1 MCGFLCVFR
10 AFPVYAL
17 CSRVFSFLQSLPPPP
32 FLRSNSFR
40 CSNASSMLSLCVSS
54 VLLYPSF
61 LSPCLLLF
69 ASLAVLP
76 SSAPCVLFPL
86 RVFLV
91 FLLRVLCPG
100 APVFLTPVPSTLC
113 RFVAL
118 PSFASVRSVSLVRLP
133 CFSCVCPLFRRV
145 LPSCSFP
152 LYLPTAFFSSSFF
165 ISVFSFPF
173 SPLFSSPSFSIKKK
187 VFP

>member
-1 MCGFLCVFR
+1 M
-10 AFPVYAL
+10 Y
-17 CSRVFSFLQSLPPPP
+17 PP
-32 FLRSNSFR
+32 
-40 CSNASSMLSLCVSS
+40 
-54 VLLYPSF
+54 F

-145 LPSCSFP
+145 PLLVLSPSISPPLFSPLPSSFRCFPSPILCSFP
-152 LYLPTAFFSSSFF
+152 LLR
-165 ISVFSFPF
+165 FPF
-173 SPLFSSPSFSIKKK
+173 RKKFPLKSRVISSVKYMFYSIFLVCLWKFS
-187 VFP
+187 

>member
-1 MCGFLCVFR
+1 M
-10 AFPVYAL
+10 Y
-17 CSRVFSFLQSLPPPP
+17 PP
-32 FLRSNSFR
+32 
-40 CSNASSMLSLCVSS
+40 
-54 VLLYPSF
+54 F

-133 CFSCVCPLFRRV
+133 CFSCVCPLFRRA

-152 LYLPTAFFSSSFF
+152 PLSPRRLFLLFLLHFG
-165 ISVFSFPF
+165 VFL
-173 SPLFSSPSFSIKKK
+173 PLFSAPFLSF
-187 VFP
+187 VFHLEKSSLLNRG

>member
-133 CFSCVCPLFRRV
+133 CFPCVCPLFRRV

-152 LYLPTAFFSSSFF
+152 LYLSVTFSSSSFTISPFF
-165 ISVFSFPF
+165 
-173 SPLFSSPSFSIKKK
+173 
-187 VFP
+187 